1 MAEISTIAR
10 PYAVAA
16 YQLAKETKSLDKW
29 SQMLAFVSAVASDA
43 KMQDLI
49 NNPKIISRD
58 LLDAFLKVCGDKLNE
73 QGHNLIKVLIEY
85 GRLSV
90 LPAIASAYE
99 ALKAQEE
106 GVLEAE
112 IIAAAQPSKAEVN
125 DLIKK
130 LETKF
135 GKKIEASV
143 TVQPEII
150 GGIKIIVGD
159 TVIDASVQGQLQ
171 NLAYT
176 LSA

>member
-43 KMQDLI
+43 KMQDFI
-49 NNPKIISRD
+49 NNPKVISND
-58 LLDAFLKVCGDKLNE
+58 LLDVFLKICGDKLNE
-73 QGHNLIKVLIEY
+73 QGQNLIKLLIEY
-85 GRLSV
+85 GRISV

-112 IIAAAQPSKAEVN
+112 IIAASQPSKAEVN

-130 LETKF
+130 LEAKF

-150 GGIKIIVGD
+150 GGVKIIVGD
-159 TVIDASVQGQLQ
+159 TVIDASVKGQLQ